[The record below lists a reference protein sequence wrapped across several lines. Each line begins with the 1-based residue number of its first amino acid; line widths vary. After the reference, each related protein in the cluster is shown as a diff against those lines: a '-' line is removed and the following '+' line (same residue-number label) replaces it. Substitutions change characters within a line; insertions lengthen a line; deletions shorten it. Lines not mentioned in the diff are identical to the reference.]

1 MLVALTEGFQRDVLR
16 LTAEQRGAV
25 FETILILP
33 RAMGAPHAH
42 AGLGLRKIH
51 ASGIF
56 EVRIG
61 LGLRLVFDLQHDT
74 ARLIRVGT
82 HDEVQRFLRSL

>member
-16 LTAEQRGAV
+16 LTTEQRGAV

-33 RAMGAPHAH
+33 RALGAAH
-42 AGLGLRKIH
+42 THSGLGLRKIH
-51 ASGIF
+51 ATGIF

-61 LGLRLVFDLQHDT
+61 LGLRLVFDLQRDT

-82 HDEVQRFLRSL
+82 HDEVRRFLRSL